1 MTNEKML
8 TLLNRYLETENI
20 MELNEL
26 KQGLEEN
33 IREQSNRKV
42 NKNLARS
49 MNNIIKTAKKDNARV
64 SFHGS
69 FYNNE
74 WLTVT
79 DGYRAIQTRDP
90 IELETLEQDKPLN
103 VSSFFEPGY
112 NSNGRI
118 ELPTIQELN
127 AYIKIKK
134 AERTNRHEIIT
145 LEIER
150 TDGEMLYLNAE
161 LLKDIITSEEYVLT
175 YQQGNTLSPVIFEG
189 RNTRSLLLP
198 VRTPNNK

>member
-26 KQGLEEN
+26 KQGIEEK
-33 IREQSNRKV
+33 IMEQSNRKV

-49 MNNIIKTAKKDNARV
+49 MNNIIKTARKDNSRIM
-64 SFHGS
+64 FHTA

-150 TDGEMLYLNAE
+150 TDGVMLYLNAE
-161 LLKDIITSEEYVLT
+161 LLKDILTAEEYVLT
-175 YQQGNTLSPVIFEG
+175 YQQGNLLSPVIFEG

>member
-26 KQGLEEN
+26 KQGIEEN

-42 NKNLARS
+42 NKNLAKS
-49 MNNIIKTAKKDNARV
+49 MNNIIKTAKKDNARLF
-64 SFHGS
+64 FHGA
-69 FYNNE
+69 FYNGE

-79 DGYRAIQTRDP
+79 DGYRAIQTLDP
-90 IELETLEQDKPLN
+90 IELETLEQEKPVDISRL
-103 VSSFFEPGY
+103 FEPGF
-112 NSNGRI
+112 NRDGRI
-118 ELPTIQELN
+118 DLPTIQELN

-145 LEIER
+145 LGLKR
-150 TDGEMLYLNAE
+150 KDGEMLYLNTE
-161 LLKDIITSEEYVLT
+161 LLKDILTSEEYVLT
-175 YQQGNTLSPVIFEG
+175 YQQGNTLSPIIFEG

>member
-26 KQGLEEN
+26 KQGIEEN
-33 IREQSNRKV
+33 IREHSNRKV
-42 NKNLARS
+42 NKNLAKS
-49 MNNIIKTAKKDNARV
+49 MNNIIKTAKKDNARLF
-64 SFHGS
+64 FHTA

-90 IELETLEQDKPLN
+90 IELETLEQDKPLD

-161 LLKDIITSEEYVLT
+161 LLKDILTAEEYVLI

>member
-26 KQGLEEN
+26 KQGIEEN
-33 IREQSNRKV
+33 IMEQSNRKV
-42 NKNLARS
+42 NKNLAKS
-49 MNNIIKTAKKDNARV
+49 MNNIIKTAKKDNARIN
-64 SFHGS
+64 FHGA

-79 DGYRAIQTRDP
+79 DSYRAIQTREP
-90 IELETLEQDKPLN
+90 IELETLEQDKPLD
-103 VSSFFEPGY
+103 VSSFFHEAY
-112 NSNGRI
+112 NSDGMI
-118 ELPTIQELN
+118 YLPTIQELN

-145 LEIER
+145 LGLKR
-150 TDGEMLYLNAE
+150 KDGEMLYLNAE
-161 LLKDIITSEEYVLT
+161 LLKDILTAEEYVLT
-175 YQQGNTLSPVIFEG
+175 YQQGNRLSPVIFEG
-189 RNTRSLLLP
+189 RNTRALLLP
-198 VRTPNNK
+198 VRVPNNK

>member
-26 KQGLEEN
+26 KQGIEEN
-33 IREQSNRKV
+33 IMEQSNRKV

-49 MNNIIKTAKKDNARV
+49 MNNIIKTARKDNSRIM
-64 SFHGS
+64 FHTA

-90 IELETLEQDKPLN
+90 IELETLEQDKPLD
-103 VSSFFEPGY
+103 VSRFFTLAY
-112 NSNGRI
+112 NSNGTI

-161 LLKDIITSEEYVLT
+161 LLKDILTAGEYVLT
-175 YQQGNTLSPVIFEG
+175 YQQGNTLSPVMFEG
-189 RNTRSLLLP
+189 RNTRALLLP
-198 VRTPNNK
+198 VRVPNK